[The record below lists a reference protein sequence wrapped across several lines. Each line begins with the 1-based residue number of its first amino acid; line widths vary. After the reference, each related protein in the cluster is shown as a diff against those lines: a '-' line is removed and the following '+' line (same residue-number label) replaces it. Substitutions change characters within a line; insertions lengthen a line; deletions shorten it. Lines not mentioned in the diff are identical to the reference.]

1 MQESAPEMPKTAI
14 YHNHAID
21 DLHFK
26 ESTEIYGVPFSPS
39 MNICGFIT
47 DNQ

>member
-14 YHNHAID
+14 SHNHAID
-21 DLHFK
+21 DLRFK

-39 MNICGFIT
+39 LNIGAFTT